1 MNLIETKPGSAAVF
15 IGFNGTDEEFD
26 EIMKMGFSVGVMV
39 IIQEVSA
46 DSVKVKF
53 EDGREVEIPKN
64 LAEKIVVN
72 EV

>member
-1 MNLIETKPGSAAVF
+1 MNLMDAKPGSAAVF
-15 IGFNGTDEEFD
+15 IGFNGSDEEFD

-39 IIQEVSA
+39 IIQEITQ

-53 EDGREVEIPKN
+53 EDGREIKIPRDM
-64 LAEKIVVN
+64 AEKIVVN